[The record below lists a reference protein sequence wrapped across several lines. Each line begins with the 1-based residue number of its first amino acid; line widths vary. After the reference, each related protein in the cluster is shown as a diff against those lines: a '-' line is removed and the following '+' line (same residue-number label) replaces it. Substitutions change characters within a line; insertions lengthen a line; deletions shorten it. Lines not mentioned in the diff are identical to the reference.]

1 MRHGKIGLKL
11 GAHQK
16 YYISRCEE
24 KQSIQLT
31 ITMAGTD
38 AKCVKERSEIIN
50 EVSEMLNRI
59 MKVFMPAAKSP
70 EILIPCSKCDKLHIE
85 LKHVRDGE
93 TIYCPSFVDDDSPLA
108 DDYYSDL
115 LSAMGKKIVVTDFIL
130 FLLLTMVICLFC
142 DLITFLHT
150 TS

>member
-1 MRHGKIGLKL
+1 MLYYCRMRHGKVGLKL

-31 ITMAGTD
+31 ITVTGTD
-38 AKCVKERSEIIN
+38 AECVKERSEIIN
-50 EVSEMLNRI
+50 EVTEMLDRI

-70 EILIPCSKCDKLHIE
+70 EIMIPCSKCDKLHIE
-85 LKHVRDGE
+85 LQHVRGHE
-93 TIYCPSFVDDDSPLA
+93 TIYCPSSIDDDSPLA

-115 LSAMGKKIVVTDFIL
+115 LSAVGKKIIFIDY
-130 FLLLTMVICLFC
+130 F
-142 DLITFLHT
+142 
-150 TS
+150 

>member
-1 MRHGKIGLKL
+1 MLYYCRMRHGKVGLKL

-31 ITMAGTD
+31 ITVTGTD
-38 AKCVKERSEIIN
+38 AECVKERSEIIN
-50 EVSEMLNRI
+50 EVAEMLDKI

-70 EILIPCSKCDKLHIE
+70 EIMIPCSKCDELHIE
-85 LKHVRDGE
+85 LKHVHGHE
-93 TIYCPSFVDDDSPLA
+93 TIYCPSSIDDDSPLA

-115 LSAMGKKIVVTDFIL
+115 LSAVGKKIIFIDY
-130 FLLLTMVICLFC
+130 F
-142 DLITFLHT
+142 
-150 TS
+150 